1 MRIFLLLLAFTLS
14 HIVTAQKYKGDSWA
28 KVKSAGAGTL
38 TVVYYEQPGL
48 IYSEGGKIKGACV
61 DLVNEFVN
69 YVQTKHGKKITVTYA
84 GKEPVFSEFL
94 SAVQSSNDVL
104 GVANVIVTEER
115 KKILK
120 FAPPFLSNP
129 VVMITHKDAPL
140 LANINEI
147 STKFNG
153 YSAEVI
159 KGSIHT
165 KHIEKIKKDYMPALP
180 IAYGS
185 NGGDILKRISTN
197 PKLFTILEFVEFV
210 DAQRKNLP
218 VKSQNV
224 NFGEAEQLAFIMAKE
239 SDWDEPWKEFLT
251 PDYRKSVKYRKIIA
265 DNLGSTFLS
274 IIK

>member
-94 SAVQSSNDVL
+94 SAVQTSNDVL

-180 IAYGS
+180 AC
-185 NGGDILKRISTN
+185 N
-197 PKLFTILEFVEFV
+197 P
-210 DAQRKNLP
+210 
-218 VKSQNV
+218 S
-224 NFGEAEQLAFIMAKE
+224 
-239 SDWDEPWKEFLT
+239 
-251 PDYRKSVKYRKIIA
+251 
-265 DNLGSTFLS
+265 
-274 IIK
+274 